1 MAVREVRRFG
11 QLKDII
17 PIPSLV
23 QLQANSYERFVDF
36 SGSLEDRAA
45 NQPLNELFAEF
56 FPIQGIDNK
65 VEVTYHG

>member
-36 SGSLEDRAA
+36 DGNTRRSRWQPATKRIIRSPSFSQFRASTT
-45 NQPLNELFAEF
+45 
-56 FPIQGIDNK
+56 K
-65 VEVTYHG
+65 SK